1 MIERLA
7 VDTNALVMWFR
18 AGSPE
23 PSPLRRAR
31 QIVVPLSVVG
41 ELYAGAFGSAMR
53 ETNVR
58 TIDEFVRRYEVLKP
72 DEATA
77 VLYGRLRARH
87 RLDNIRTSK
96 MNDVWIAALCIQH
109 DLPLL
114 TNDHGFDSF
123 EGLHVIHW

>member
-1 MIERLA
+1 
-7 VDTNALVMWFR
+7 
-18 AGSPE
+18 
-23 PSPLRRAR
+23 
-31 QIVVPLSVVG
+31 
-41 ELYAGAFGSAMR
+41 MR
-53 ETNVR
+53 ETNVQMV
-58 TIDEFVRRYEVLKP
+58 DEFIARYEVIKP

-77 VLYGRLRARH
+77 VLYGRLRAEH

-123 EGLHVIHW
+123 AELRVIHW